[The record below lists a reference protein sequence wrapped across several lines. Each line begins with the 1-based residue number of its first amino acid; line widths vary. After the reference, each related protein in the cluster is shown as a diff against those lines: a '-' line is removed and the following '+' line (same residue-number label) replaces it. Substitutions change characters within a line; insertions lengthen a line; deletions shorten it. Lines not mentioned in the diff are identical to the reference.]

1 MISRHL
7 HKNLF
12 FRLSILNRAPLK
24 IIARNQ
30 NKQTIIINF
39 INFKER
45 CMKVKSLF
53 FLTCAIAALT
63 SCSQNDDEIP
73 GIDSN
78 APEAK
83 VVIKLAGNGNQADS
97 RAAGLPTNETLL
109 ASNQKVNDLTIF
121 VFNSSGNVIAKKY
134 IDTPAQGANEVSTTT
149 DATEVAVVTN
159 TGDQTTTGGMFV
171 AVSSKTALKAVLA
184 NMLAAPTD
192 PAGAVTQKDDNLYM
206 SGLGTLSAFTKVDE
220 VMKANVT
227 IQLNYLSAR
236 IQLKEI
242 TFNGKAVQDNK
253 YVQAS
258 SFDTTD
264 DANFTITR
272 VYLMNVQRATH
283 FLPATESGTD
293 YIAQDDKQY
302 TGGVTWSAPWTGGEP
317 NSYKPNNE
325 YTIEAGSDKFTAV
338 TNKISDIGH
347 WYTFAN
353 TGVSDIAKHPTA
365 LVVEVKW
372 RKTQADSGQNIQKE
386 DKPLYFTVYFGGG
399 DKAELLPG
407 KVYTVSLALNGNF
420 KPTNDGGT
428 GGGGTED
435 PTKPTVSSAIEVTV
449 TPADWTLEPEI
460 SKEWT

>member
-1 MISRHL
+1 
-7 HKNLF
+7 
-12 FRLSILNRAPLK
+12 
-24 IIARNQ
+24 
-30 NKQTIIINF
+30 
-39 INFKER
+39 
-45 CMKVKSLF
+45 MKVKSLF
-53 FLTCAIAALT
+53 FLMCAIAALT

-83 VVIKLAGNGNQADS
+83 VVIKLAGNGNQTDS

-109 ASNQKVNDLTIF
+109 ASNQKVNNLTIF

-206 SGLGTLSAFTKVDE
+206 SGLGTLSAFAKDGE

-242 TFNGKAVQDNK
+242 SFNGKGQDNK
-253 YVQAS
+253 YVQAN

-283 FLPATESGTD
+283 FLPATASGTD

-302 TGGVTWSAPWTGGEP
+302 TGGVRGLHHGRVQSRIVI
-317 NSYKPNNE
+317 NL
-325 YTIEAGSDKFTAV
+325 IM
-338 TNKISDIGH
+338 
-347 WYTFAN
+347 
-353 TGVSDIAKHPTA
+353 
-365 LVVEVKW
+365 
-372 RKTQADSGQNIQKE
+372 NI
-386 DKPLYFTVYFGGG
+386 P
-399 DKAELLPG
+399 
-407 KVYTVSLALNGNF
+407 
-420 KPTNDGGT
+420 
-428 GGGGTED
+428 
-435 PTKPTVSSAIEVTV
+435 
-449 TPADWTLEPEI
+449 
-460 SKEWT
+460 